1 LIRRRRHL
9 TISSAGSAEE
19 ARMSI
24 DPLTISEH
32 YKGTLA
38 ELLGIRVVEAAPD
51 RVVAELTIRD
61 ELTTVG
67 GSLHGG
73 TLMALADTIGATA
86 TMLNLPAGAG
96 TTTIES
102 KTNFF
107 AGARAGIVRAESTPL
122 HRGKRT
128 MVWQTRV
135 TDESGR
141 LLSLTIQ
148 TQMVLT

>member
-1 LIRRRRHL
+1 MTLDL
-9 TISSAGSAEE
+9 SA
-19 ARMSI
+19 
-24 DPLTISEH
+24 ISEQFR
-32 YKGTLA
+32 GTLG
-38 ELLGIRVVEAAPD
+38 ELLGIRFVEGSTD
-51 RVVAELTIRD
+51 RLVAELSYRA

-73 TLMALADTIGATA
+73 TLMAFADTVGAAA
-86 TMLNLPAGAG
+86 TVLNLPPGAG
-96 TTTIES
+96 TTTLES

-107 AGARAGIVRAESTPL
+107 AAGRAGTIRAEATPL

-128 MVWQTRV
+128 MVWQTRI
-135 TDESGR
+135 TDEGGR

>member
-1 LIRRRRHL
+1 
-9 TISSAGSAEE
+9 
-19 ARMSI
+19 MNI
-24 DPLTISEH
+24 DPTIISERH
-32 YKGTLA
+32 RGTLA
-38 ELLGIRVVEAAPD
+38 ELLGIRFIETSPD
-51 RVVAELTIRD
+51 RVVAELSFRD
-61 ELTTVG
+61 ALTTVG

-73 TLMALADTIGATA
+73 TLMALADTVGAAA
-86 TMLNLPAGAG
+86 TMLTLPTGAS
-96 TTTIES
+96 TTIIES

-107 AGARAGIVRAESTPL
+107 AAGRSGTVRAETTPL

-135 TDESGR
+135 TDETGR

>member
-1 LIRRRRHL
+1 MPMDAAAVSDLFR
-9 TISSAGSAEE
+9 
-19 ARMSI
+19 
-24 DPLTISEH
+24 
-32 YKGTLA
+32 GTLA
-38 ELLGIRVVEAAPD
+38 ELLGIRFVEATPD
-51 RVVAELTIRD
+51 RVVAELDYRD

-73 TLMALADTIGATA
+73 TLMAFADTIGAVA
-86 TMLNLPAGAG
+86 TVLNLPEGAS
-96 TTTIES
+96 TTTLES

-107 AGARAGIVRAESTPL
+107 AAGRSGTVRAETTPL

-128 MVWQTRV
+128 MAWQTRV
-135 TDESGR
+135 TNDAGR